1 MNATHTQGT
10 LHYVV
15 DAGRKPVNYL
25 YPPPEGEPWNNCDF
39 AATPVPIR
47 DARALGNT
55 SIHREGFGLWDAP
68 SAVRDWHHD
77 DEVRRLYYP
86 EVVELA
92 CLATGAVRG
101 IVFDHL
107 VRQKNPA
114 RPTGTFGR
122 EDGPPAGVGRVHNDY
137 TEASGRRRLAL
148 VQRMVREQTGAV
160 VPHWVRDLH
169 EGQRYSVVN
178 IWRSLEHPIYDTP
191 LAVCDARSVSASD
204 MVESEIRYPDR
215 VGDIYLFQHN
225 PSHRWHYFSAMR
237 GGEALV
243 FKQYDSQVNGVSRFT
258 PHAAFDLPDVP
269 ADAVPRQS
277 IEARCLVVY
286 D

>member
-1 MNATHTQGT
+1 MNTQGT

-15 DAGRKPVNYL
+15 PAGHKPVNYL

-39 AATPVPIR
+39 AVTPVPIC
-47 DARALGNT
+47 DARRLGNT

-68 SAVRDWHHD
+68 SAVRDWRKE

-92 CLATGAVRG
+92 CLATGAARG

-107 VRQKNPA
+107 VRQKNPE
-114 RPTGTFGR
+114 RPTGSFGR
-122 EDGPPAGVGRVHNDY
+122 EDQQPAGVGRVHNDY
-137 TEASGRRRLAL
+137 SEASGQRRLEL
-148 VQRMVREQTGAV
+148 VKRMVSDDSEGRG
-160 VPHWVRDLH
+160 PDWVRDLH
-169 EGQRYSVVN
+169 EGQRYSMVN

-191 LAVCDARSVSASD
+191 LAVCDARSVSVSD
-204 MVESEIRYPDR
+204 MVDSEIRYPDR
-215 VGDIYLFQHN
+215 VGEIVLFKHN
-225 PSHRWHYFSAMR
+225 PAHRWHYFSAMK

-258 PHAAFDLPDVP
+258 PHAAFDLADVP

-286 D
+286 E

>member
-1 MNATHTQGT
+1 MNTNAT
-10 LHYVV
+10 LHYVIQA
-15 DAGRKPVNYL
+15 DRKPVNYL

-39 AATPVPIR
+39 APTPVPVR
-47 DARALGNT
+47 DSRGLGNT

-68 SAVRDWHHD
+68 SAVRDWRND
-77 DEVRRLYYP
+77 AVVRRLYYP

-107 VRQKNPA
+107 VRQKDPS

-122 EDGPPAGVGRVHNDY
+122 EDGQPAGVGRVHNDY
-137 TEASGRRRLAL
+137 TEASGRRRLEL
-148 VQRMVREQTGAV
+148 VQSMVREQTGGDG
-160 VPHWVRDLH
+160 PHWVLDLDK
-169 EGQRYSVVN
+169 GQRYSVVN

-191 LAVCDARSVSASD
+191 LAVCDARSVGVSD
-204 MVESEIRYPDR
+204 MVDSEIRYPDR
-215 VGDIYLFQHN
+215 VGEIYLFQHN
-225 PSHRWHYFSAMR
+225 PAHRWHYFSAMM

-243 FKQYDSQVNGVSRFT
+243 FKQFDSQVNGVSRFT

-286 D
+286 E